1 MRKVL
6 LAFILFCFAAH
17 AGYAQLL
24 STDVAFPTDASTVVI
39 TMDATKGNKGLQGF
53 TGSVYLHTG
62 VITSASNSPTD
73 WKYTKGSWG
82 TSNAP
87 VATRPDPVNKPNTW
101 QFTINNIRTYYGVAA
116 GEQILYITILFRNEA
131 GSLVQ
136 RNIDGSDMYIKV
148 YPANEFAVKFTSPAM
163 QPTYVPTA
171 EPFTAGTP
179 PFTVPVTAVSSKNA
193 DLTLRFNTAQIATAS
208 AAQII
213 NGSANV
219 TTTCEQQITLE
230 ANDNGTIKRDTF
242 NFFVPQA
249 SNPTGARPAGR
260 KDGITFEDNNT
271 KAVFILY
278 APLKTKVSLIGDFNN
293 WAQTCS
299 GQMKKDGD
307 YFWTEVTGLTAGT
320 QYRFQYI
327 VDDAIRIADPYSEL
341 VLDPNNDQYIQSS
354 TYPNMPAY
362 PTGKTTGGIVGVI
375 TPGEATYNWTSS
387 GSYVRPDKKDLM
399 IYELLVRDFVAT
411 HNWQTLKDTLN
422 YIKNLGFNAVQLMPI
437 NEFDGNESWGY
448 NPMYFFAPDKYYGSK
463 NALKAFIDQ
472 AHSLGIAVIQDIAF
486 NHATG
491 QSPLAAM
498 WWNSSQNQTAANNPY
513 FYETAQHPYNVF
525 HDFNHNTAPTKYHVE
540 RFIQHWLTEYRI
552 DGFRWDLSKGFTTQN
567 YGTCS
572 GTCETNMAAYS
583 QGRIDIWQ
591 NYYNVMQT
599 TSAGSYCILE
609 HFAATSEDAELA
621 KRGMLLWGNSN
632 YSFSSLNK
640 GNNTNLGSSFWIDR
654 WGSTNLT
661 DKPGLIT
668 YAESHDEP
676 RTIYSTLND
685 GDVNLSNGAHNPKD
699 STTAISRAEAVAA
712 VLMAIPGP
720 KMIWQFGE
728 LGYDFS
734 INRCPDGSINNDC
747 RTANKPI
754 RWDYYQQVRRKR
766 LFETYSAMAKLRN
779 LYKNTFR
786 TPNLALGTNLG
797 TNLVKTIV
805 VDHADLKYVVVANFD
820 VVQQTPT
827 VTFPANGTFYDYT
840 NGGTITVS
848 GNQQPVTLAPGQ
860 FKVYLNQNISG
871 GVVTN
876 VRDIIATNTDFRLNI
891 YPNPLQ
897 QSAIV
902 KYELPKSGKVS
913 VQLINIQGQVIVSKS
928 MGFQLKG
935 YQVFEMDRNS
945 FAGMPLTAGQY
956 VLQVRVDNLVRYEKL
971 MVQQ

>member
-1 MRKVL
+1 MRKFL
-6 LAFILFCFAAH
+6 LAFILFCFAAG

-24 STDVAFPTDASTVVI
+24 STDVAFPTDASTIVI
-39 TMDATKGNKGLQGF
+39 TMDATKGNTGLLNH
-53 TGSVYLHTG
+53 TTSDVYVHTG
-62 VITSASNSPTD
+62 VITNLSTSATNWRYVKFNQNFNQPNASLQAAPHPTD
-73 WKYTKGSWG
+73 
-82 TSNAP
+82 A
-87 VATRPDPVNKPNTW
+87 NKW
-101 QFTINNIRTYYGVAA
+101 VFTIANIRAYYGVPA
-116 GEQILYITILFRNEA
+116 GETILRVSILFRSGN
-131 GSLVQ
+131 GSKVQ
-136 RNIDGSDMYIKV
+136 RNIDGSDMYIQV

-171 EPFTAGTP
+171 EPLTAGTP

-193 DLTLRFNTAQIATAS
+193 NLTLRFNGAQIATTTAS
-208 AAQII
+208 QIV

-230 ANDNGTIKRDTF
+230 ANDNGNIKRDTF
-242 NFFVPQA
+242 NFFVPQT
-249 SNPTGARPAGR
+249 SNPAGARPAGR

-278 APLKTKVSLIGDFNN
+278 APLKTKVSIIGDFNN
-293 WAQTCS
+293 WTQTCS

-307 YFWTEVTGLTAGT
+307 YFWTEVTGLAAGT

-362 PTGKTTGGIVGVI
+362 PTGKTTGGMVGVI
-375 TPGEATYNWTSS
+375 SPGETAYNWASN
-387 GSYVRPDKKDLM
+387 SYVRPDKKDLM

-422 YIKNLGFNAVQLMPI
+422 YIKNLGFNAVELMPI

-498 WWNSSQNQTAANNPY
+498 WWNASANQTAANNPY
-513 FYETAQHPYNVF
+513 FYETAQHPFNVF
-525 HDFNHNTAPTKYHVE
+525 HDFNHNVAPTKYHVS
-540 RFIQHWLTEYRI
+540 RFIRHWLTEYRI
-552 DGFRWDLSKGFTTQN
+552 DGFRWDLSKGFTNNFTTDVNVWGQ
-567 YGTCS
+567 
-572 GTCETNMAAYS
+572 YS
-583 QGRIDIWQ
+583 QDRVNTWQ
-591 NYYNVMQT
+591 RYYDSMQVV
-599 TSAGSYCILE
+599 SPGSYCILE
-609 HFAATSEDAELA
+609 HLGNDDEEAELA
-621 KRGMLLWGNSN
+621 KRGMLLWGIMN
-632 YSFSSLNK
+632 YHFARNTKGLSSDIDINRAFWKNRSVWSDASFN
-640 GNNTNLGSSFWIDR
+640 
-654 WGSTNLT
+654 
-661 DKPGLIT
+661 DKPHLIT
-668 YAESHDEP
+668 YAESHDEQ
-676 RTIYSTLND
+676 RIMYENITAGNT
-685 GDVNLSNGAHNPKD
+685 SNSAHNVRD
-699 STTAISRAEAVAA
+699 TTVALYRTEAMAAI
-712 VLMAIPGP
+712 LMGLPGP

-728 LGYDFS
+728 LGYDYD
-734 INRCPDGSINNDC
+734 INFGGRLG
-747 RTANKPI
+747 NKPI
-754 RWDYYQQVRRKR
+754 RWDYYQQARRKR
-766 LFETYSAMAKLRN
+766 LFDTYAAMAKLRN

-786 TPNLALGTNLG
+786 TPSLAIGTNLG
-797 TNLVKTIV
+797 ASLVKTIV

-820 VVQQTPT
+820 VLQQTPT

-840 NGGTITVS
+840 NGGTITVA
-848 GNQQPVTLAPGQ
+848 GNQQVVTLAPGQ
-860 FKVYLNQNISG
+860 FKVYINQNVSG

-876 VRDIIATNTDFRLNI
+876 VRDIIATNTDFSLSI

-897 QSAIV
+897 QSAFV
-902 KYELPKSGKVS
+902 KYELPKSGKVN
-913 VQLINIQGQVIVSKS
+913 VQLINIQGQVIVSKN

-935 YQVFEMDRNS
+935 YQVFEIDRNS
-945 FAGMPLTAGQY
+945 FAGVPLTAGQY
-956 VLQVRVDNLVRYEKL
+956 VLQVRVDNVVRYEKL

>member
-1 MRKVL
+1 MRKML
-6 LAFILFCFAAH
+6 LAFVLLMTAAS
-17 AGYAQLL
+17 AAYSQLL
-24 STDVAFPTDASTVVI
+24 STDIAFPTDASTIVI
-39 TMDATKGNKGLQGF
+39 TVDASKGNKGLQGF
-53 TGSVYLHTG
+53 TDAVYLHTG
-62 VITSASNSPTD
+62 VITSASTSSSD
-73 WKYTKGSWG
+73 WKYVKGTWATAS
-82 TSNAP
+82 AP
-87 VATRPDPVNKPNTW
+87 VATRPDPVNKPNIW
-101 QFTINNIRTYYGVAA
+101 QVTITNIRSFYGVPA
-116 GEQILYITILFRNEA
+116 GEQILRISILFRNQA
-131 GSLVQ
+131 GTLVQ

-148 YPANEFAVKFTSPAM
+148 YAANELAVKFTSPAM
-163 QPTYVPTA
+163 QPTFNPIP
-171 EPFTAGTP
+171 EPVTYGAP
-179 PFTVPVTAVSSKNA
+179 PFTVPVTAVASKNVN
-193 DLTLRFNTAQIATAS
+193 LSITFNGVSIAS
-208 AAQII
+208 ANAVQTL

-219 TTTCEQQITLE
+219 TTTCEQQLI
-230 ANDNGTIKRDTF
+230 AVADDNGTLKRDTF

-249 SNPTGARPAGR
+249 SNPTGVRPAGR

-271 KAVFILY
+271 KAVLILY
-278 APLKTKVSLIGDFNN
+278 APLKNKVAVVGDFNN
-293 WAQTCS
+293 WQQTCS

-307 YFWTEVTGLTAGT
+307 YFWTEVTGLTPGT
-320 QYRFQYI
+320 AYRFQYI

-341 VLDPNNDQYIQSS
+341 VLDPNNDQYITAA

-362 PTGKTTGGIVGVI
+362 PTGKTTGGMVGVI
-375 TPGEATYNWTSS
+375 TPGETAYNWTSN
-387 GSYVRPDKKDLM
+387 SYVRPDKRDLM
-399 IYELLVRDFVAT
+399 IYELLVRDFVST
-411 HNWQTLKDTLN
+411 HSWQTLKDTLN

-448 NPMYFFAPDKYYGSK
+448 NPMYYFAPDKYYGSK
-463 NALKAFIDQ
+463 TALKAFIDQ
-472 AHSLGIAVIQDIAF
+472 AHTLGIAVIQDIAF

-498 WWNSSQNQTAANNPY
+498 WWNATANQTAANNPY

-525 HDFNHNTAPTKYHVE
+525 HDFNHNVAATKYHVE

-567 YGTCS
+567 YGTCQVP
-572 GTCETNMAAYS
+572 CEGNMASYS

-599 TSAGSYCILE
+599 ASAGSYCILE
-609 HFAATSEDAELA
+609 HFAEASEDAELA

-632 YSFSSLNK
+632 YSFLSLNK

-654 WGSTNLT
+654 WGATNLT

-676 RTIYSTLND
+676 RTIYASIND
-685 GDVNLSNGAHNPKD
+685 VDVNQSNPAHNPKD
-699 STTAISRAEAVAA
+699 TTTAIHRAEAVAA
-712 VLMAIPGP
+712 ILMAIPGP

-728 LGYDFS
+728 LGYDYD
-734 INRCPDGSINNDC
+734 INFNG
-747 RTANKPI
+747 RTGNKPI
-754 RWDYYQQVRRKR
+754 RWDYYGQVRRKR
-766 LFETYSAMAKLRN
+766 LFETYAAMAKLRN

-797 TNLVKTIV
+797 SSLVKTIV
-805 VDHADLKYVVVANFD
+805 VDHTDLKYVVVANFD

-848 GNQQPVTLAPGQ
+848 GNQQAITLQPGQ
-860 FKVYLNQNISG
+860 YKVYINQNISG

-876 VRDIIATNTDFRLNI
+876 IRDVVASNADFRLAI
-891 YPNPLQ
+891 YPNPVRQ
-897 QSAIV
+897 TAMV

-913 VQLINIQGQVIVSKS
+913 VQLMNIQGQVLATKNL
-928 MGFQLKG
+928 GFQLKG
-935 YQVFEMDRNS
+935 FQVFELDRTTI
-945 FAGMPLTAGQY
+945 AGSPLTAGQY
-956 VLQVRVDNLVRYEKL
+956 VLQVRVDNLVRYEKV